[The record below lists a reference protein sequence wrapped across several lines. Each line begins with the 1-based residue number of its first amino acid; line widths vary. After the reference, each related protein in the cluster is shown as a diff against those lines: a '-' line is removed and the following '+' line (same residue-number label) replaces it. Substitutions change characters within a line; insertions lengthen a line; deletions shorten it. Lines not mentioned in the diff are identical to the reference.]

1 MSLTVHTEQR
11 GDVVVVSVA
20 GELDMATAPQ
30 LQDQITDL
38 LDKGRSRLVFDLANV
53 SFCDS
58 TGLSVFVRAKNS
70 CDEAGGVVR
79 LAAPQRG
86 VLRILEVSGLVEVLH
101 TYPTVDQAV
110 AGDPAGHLLTVPPHA
125 SSSMC
130 RGRAIT
136 MPAPVCTASA
146 ASRNPSGT
154 VQPPVVP

>member
-1 MSLTVHTEQR
+1 MSLTVQTEQR
-11 GDVVVVSVA
+11 AEVVVVSIA

-38 LDKGRSRLVFDLANV
+38 LERGRNRLVFDLADV

-70 CDEAGGVVR
+70 TEEHGGAVR

-101 TYPTVDQAV
+101 TYPTVDEAV
-110 AGDPAGHLLTVPPHA
+110 AA
-125 SSSMC
+125 
-130 RGRAIT
+130 RE
-136 MPAPVCTASA
+136 A
-146 ASRNPSGT
+146 ALD
-154 VQPPVVP
+154 

>member
-38 LDKGRSRLVFDLANV
+38 LDKGRSRLVFDLSDV

-70 CDEAGGVVR
+70 SDEAGGVVR

-101 TYPTVDQAV
+101 TYPTVEQAV
-110 AGDPAGHLLTVPPHA
+110 AGDPTPA
-125 SSSMC
+125 SS
-130 RGRAIT
+130 
-136 MPAPVCTASA
+136 
-146 ASRNPSGT
+146 
-154 VQPPVVP
+154 